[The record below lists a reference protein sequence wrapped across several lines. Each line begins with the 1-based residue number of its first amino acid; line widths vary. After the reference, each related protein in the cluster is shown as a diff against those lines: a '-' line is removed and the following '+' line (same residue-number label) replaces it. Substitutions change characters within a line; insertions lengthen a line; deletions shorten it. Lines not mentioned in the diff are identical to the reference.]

1 MDRLPYSSLAAIL
14 LFAGEASPTAAAR
27 AIREAVPLAISQLA
41 AEKPGVA
48 AFLSSATAP
57 ASLADALAAGRIF
70 PHDEILGK
78 HFSTRRGVV
87 TAFLRAA
94 EQQRAQPQQA
104 AAEATTATP
113 ATAAAPISGAPS
125 LQAPT
130 EATLAT
136 TTEVLTAANAIAT
149 AGAATAAAGAPNPQL
164 LTHFAAW
171 LFERIELDPLVR
183 SRRKK
188 VSRML
193 SFGIVQIAG
202 FQRSWV
208 VSKATTDA
216 AAQDLLRTLQAV
228 ARAQIPP
235 DFPFYWIHIS
245 REATPRQ
252 KFSFARDA
260 YMISLPDGRSHMLA
274 AGEVARAGL
283 LELETVVS
291 FNAPVAASQL
301 PADKK
306 AVLENA
312 GFVVT

>member
-27 AIREAVPLAISQLA
+27 AFREAVPLAISQLA

-48 AFLSSATAP
+48 AFLSSAIAP
-57 ASLADALAAGRIF
+57 PSLADAFAAGLIF

-87 TAFLRAA
+87 TAFLLAA
-94 EQQRAQPQQA
+94 EQQRRRWRQQQRQQQQRAQPQQA
-104 AAEATTATP
+104 AAEATTA
-113 ATAAAPISGAPS
+113 AAPISGAPS
-125 LQAPT
+125 LQSPT

-136 TTEVLTAANAIAT
+136 TTEVLTAANAAAT
-149 AGAATAAAGAPNPQL
+149 AGAALGAAGAPKSQL

-171 LFERIELDPLVR
+171 LFERTELDLLVR

-193 SFGIVQIAG
+193 SFGIVQVAG

-208 VSKATTDA
+208 VSKATTDT

-235 DFPFYWIHIS
+235 DFPSTGY
-245 REATPRQ
+245 T
-252 KFSFARDA
+252 
-260 YMISLPDGRSHMLA
+260 
-274 AGEVARAGL
+274 
-283 LELETVVS
+283 
-291 FNAPVAASQL
+291 
-301 PADKK
+301 
-306 AVLENA
+306 
-312 GFVVT
+312 